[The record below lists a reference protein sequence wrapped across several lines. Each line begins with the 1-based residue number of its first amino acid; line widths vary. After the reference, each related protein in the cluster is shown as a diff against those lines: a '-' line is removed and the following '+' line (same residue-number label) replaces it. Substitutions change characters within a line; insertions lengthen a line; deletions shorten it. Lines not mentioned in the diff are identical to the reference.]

1 MKGAHKTC
9 RVPELGAKAV
19 IGQEPGP
26 DLPAG
31 LRESLGEVGEAG
43 LWLTLGTKT
52 LAEAILGSSSYWAN
66 TGSGRPR

>member
-9 RVPELGAKAV
+9 HVPELGAKAV

-66 TGSGRPR
+66 MGSGRPH